1 MVDIY
6 YSKKSVTKRIINI
19 YQRKI
24 DKEIDSTKEGSTQQG
39 VQLEF
44 SPAQFSVESA
54 RKRLKGVEKKRGIY
68 SFSFMSSLMKFS

>member
-24 DKEIDSTKEGSTQQG
+24 DIEIDSTKEGSTQQG

-44 SPAQFSVESA
+44 SLAQFSVESA
-54 RKRLKGVEKKRGIY
+54 RKRLKGLKRSEAFIP
-68 SFSFMSSLMKFS
+68 SPS